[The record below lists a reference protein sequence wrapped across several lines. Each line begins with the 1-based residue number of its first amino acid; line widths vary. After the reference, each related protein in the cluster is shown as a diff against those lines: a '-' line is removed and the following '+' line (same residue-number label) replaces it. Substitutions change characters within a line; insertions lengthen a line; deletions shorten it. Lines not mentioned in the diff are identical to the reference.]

1 MKKLFVSLAVL
12 FVLGLPAA
20 VKADTVKIFQAPTTA
35 ANAGTGGPNQFDLD
49 HYRAYTW
56 SIRHTFAP
64 GQTIVGAR
72 LIFTNIH
79 NWDANANRLYVNML
93 DFARNTNHNAVDSV
107 QDTNVDPTAT
117 NGGFSDYFDSPD
129 ALANG
134 AEKVDL
140 LTMSNLSM
148 TPGTI
153 THVFT
158 QAQLL
163 KLREFFSITD
173 NTLAFGFD
181 PDCHFWN
188 NGIKFEMTLGTT
200 TAPVPEPATMALL
213 GTGLAGLYA
222 RRRRQRR
229 KEQAAA

>member
-1 MKKLFVSLAVL
+1 MKKLLVSLAVL

-20 VKADTVKIFQAPTTA
+20 VKADTLIFQAPTTA
-35 ANAGTGGPNQFDLD
+35 ANAGTGGPQQFDLD

-64 GQTIVGAR
+64 GQQITGAR

-79 NWDANANRLYVNML
+79 NWDANANRLYVNLL
-93 DFARNTNHNAVDSV
+93 DYARNTAHNAVDSV
-107 QDTNVDPTAT
+107 QDTNVDPTAG
-117 NGGFSDYFDSPD
+117 NGGFSDYFDSAN

-134 AEKVDL
+134 AERMDL
-140 LTMSNLSM
+140 VTLSNLPTTGS
-148 TPGTI
+148 TI

-158 QAQLL
+158 AAQLN
-163 KLREFFSITD
+163 KLREFFSISD

-188 NGIKFEMTLGTT
+188 NGIKFEITYTNG

-229 KEQAAA
+229 NEQTAA